1 MSRRAGFSRRA
12 TSVALLTFLTG
23 CAHHE
28 SQSLLHKVREANET
42 TQLTLALDSKPK
54 VPADNQPFLI
64 HSREA
69 TLATFPC
76 QRCHKLPLAQM
87 KHDGKD
93 GKPKA
98 HWNLKLRHA
107 TDAVMNCATCHDAAN
122 LNQLKSLTNKP
133 ISLNQSA
140 QLCAQCHSK
149 QATDWAGG
157 AHGKRLA
164 GWAPPRLSKTCVE
177 CHNPHQPQWDK
188 RAPVHVSLTG
198 LAKKP

>member
-1 MSRRAGFSRRA
+1 MSRAGFSRGA
-12 TSVALLTFLTG
+12 TLVALVLLATG
-23 CAHHE
+23 CGHDDNP
-28 SQSLLHKVREANET
+28 SLLHKVLHADET
-42 TQLTLALDSKPK
+42 TTLTLALDNKPK
-54 VPADNQPFLI
+54 VIATGHDFLI
-64 HSREA
+64 NSREA
-69 TLATFPC
+69 TLEKFPC
-76 QRCHKLPLAQM
+76 QRCHKVPLAQI

-98 HWNLKLRHA
+98 HWNLKLKHA
-107 TDAVMNCATCHDAAN
+107 TDAVMTCNTCHDPAN
-122 LNQLKSLTNKP
+122 LNQLKTLTNKA

-140 QLCAQCHSK
+140 QLCSQCHSK

-164 GWAPPRLSKTCVE
+164 GWAPPRVSKTCVE

-188 RAPVHVSLTG
+188 RAPVHVALTG